1 MLLPRGDEYVAAVQ
15 NPRTAFGD
23 AELRDCVPESDQF
36 GIPKPYSGGFTA
48 TFHLTN
54 QSREWAVRCFTRAI
68 ADLQERYA
76 AIDHFLAKNNE
87 RCFVGTFYLS
97 QGIRIAAQWYPIIKM
112 QWVKGETLNAFI
124 GKNIGNAGRI
134 QKLVPEFRAL
144 VQRLQHLKIAHGDL
158 QHGNIVVSD
167 GNLVLIDYDGIFLPK
182 LARLRTNEI
191 GHPNYQH
198 PGRNADYYDASVDR
212 FSSIVI
218 YLGLRAISESPRLW
232 AKYDDSENILF
243 RAEDFV
249 DLARSAVLREL
260 SALPALS
267 SDVEKF
273 QGVCKLPF
281 SDVPDLETFIAGRFQ
296 YAGGAVPH
304 APAASAAP
312 KAALPPAAP
321 RAVPPAAASRAVA
334 LPAAPKDVPPPAA
347 PGGRPA
353 LLDGS
358 NVDVL
363 RRHAGQ
369 RVDVVGSVAY
379 YHVSG
384 KGFSRPLVLLNFGA
398 YPDHTFTLVF
408 RDRALKAFRRSGVDP
423 QILVGKRI
431 KVSGVMASYKGKPQM
446 EVEDPAQIQV
456 LGGGTAAQQLIG
468 SPAAGPV
475 SGPHRQTGAGSSE
488 SVFDT
493 LYAGRTVSPGPARA
507 APTQAPPPKPA
518 KAPPVHA
525 PTPRAVKAPPAH
537 APTPRAAKAPPAH
550 APTPRAARKARRQ
563 VPREGQTHKRAP
575 GVLVGILFVVVLGAI
590 GWAIWALV
598 SFTGGW

>member
-48 TFHLTN
+48 TFHLTQ

-68 ADLQERYA
+68 SDLQERYA
-76 AIDHFLAKNNE
+76 AIDHFLARNTE

-97 QGIRIAAQWYPIIKM
+97 KGIRIAAQWYPIIKM

-124 GKNIGNAGRI
+124 GKNIGDAGRI
-134 QKLVPEFRAL
+134 KKLVPEFRGL

-167 GNLVLIDYDGIFLPK
+167 GKLVLIDYDGMFLPK

-198 PGRNADYYDASVDR
+198 PGRNAAYYDASVDH

-218 YLGLRAISESPRLW
+218 YLGLRAISEAPKLW
-232 AKYDDSENILF
+232 GKYDDSENILF

-281 SDVPDLETFIAGRFQ
+281 SEVPDLETFIAGRFQ
-296 YAGGAVPH
+296 HPEGAGSH
-304 APAASAAP
+304 AAAASAAP
-312 KAALPPAAP
+312 KAAPPPAG
-321 RAVPPAAASRAVA
+321 
-334 LPAAPKDVPPPAA
+334 PKTVPPPAPA
-347 PGGRPA
+347 RAVAVSVPPKGVPPSAGPGGQNA

-358 NVDVL
+358 DVELL
-363 RRHAGQ
+363 RRHVGQ

-398 YPDHTFTLVF
+398 YPDHTFTLVL
-408 RDRALKAFRRSGVDP
+408 RDRALKAFRSSGVDP
-423 QILVGKRI
+423 QVLVGKRI

-446 EVEDPAQIQV
+446 EVEGPAQIQV
-456 LGGGTAAQQLIG
+456 LGGGMAAQTLV
-468 SPAAGPV
+468 SRPAAAPV
-475 SGPHRQTGAGSSE
+475 SGSHQQAGSGSPE
-488 SVFDT
+488 SVFDR
-493 LYAGRTVSPGPARA
+493 LYGGRAVSPDAAKA
-507 APTQAPPPKPA
+507 APTHTLPPRPA
-518 KAPPVHA
+518 KAPPVHT
-525 PTPRAVKAPPAH
+525 PTPRP
-537 APTPRAAKAPPAH
+537 AKAPPAR
-550 APTPRAARKARRQ
+550 APAPRPAKAPPARASAPRPAKTAARQAPRADRTRK
-563 VPREGQTHKRAP
+563 KIP
-575 GVLVGILFVVVLGAI
+575 GVLVGIFVVVVLGVI

-598 SFTGGW
+598 SVTGGF